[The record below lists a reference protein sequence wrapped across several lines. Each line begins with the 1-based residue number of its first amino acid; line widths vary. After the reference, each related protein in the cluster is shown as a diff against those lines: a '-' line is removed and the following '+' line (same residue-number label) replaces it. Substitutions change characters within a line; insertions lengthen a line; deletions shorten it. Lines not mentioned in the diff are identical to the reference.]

1 MSYSSQYPKI
11 VMDTNINSVNDSL
24 AKKLTVEEYYDL
36 LHHTHTVSSL
46 IGSVGGGDVS
56 YDGITDI
63 VNTLSDTVNSLVN
76 TVQIQQE
83 TINELKSQIN
93 SLIHVKDWDV
103 NTPGNQDVNGNDLGE
118 LMGFQM
124 TEIG

>member
-11 VMDTNINSVNDSL
+11 IMDTSTNSVNDSL

-46 IGSVGGGDVS
+46 IGSVGGDAS
-56 YDGITDI
+56 YDGITNI

-83 TINELKSQIN
+83 TINELKAQLN

-124 TEIG
+124 TEIV